1 MCFINANENILCS
14 TGCEARVANTARI
27 CLRKASQDISLFF
40 SKKRNLR
47 LAHGL
52 SPRMICMILAWSVWG
67 KNMLRLPLR
76 AMSVSTV
83 SYVPLRCSA
92 RGSLS
97 FKRGEPLWPRW
108 NACWA
113 GWETRDGSFPFS
125 CALTRLKC
133 PHACSWSTLQHFFR
147 ASWGCGFSCL
157 WGNDKAYKELLEV
170 VTRAVARL
178 QLD

>member
-1 MCFINANENILCS
+1 MWQTWQESVLEKL
-14 TGCEARVANTARI
+14 GRI
-27 CLRKASQDISLFF
+27 SAFYF

-52 SPRMICMILAWSVWG
+52 SPRMIWMILVWSVWG

-92 RGSLS
+92 GASLS
-97 FKRGEPLWPRW
+97 FKRCKPLCPRW
-108 NACWA
+108 DACWA
-113 GWETRDGSFPFS
+113 GWETRDESFPQS
-125 CALTRLKC
+125 GALTRWKC

-147 ASWGCGFSCL
+147 ASWGCGFSSL

-170 VTRAVARL
+170 VTRAVTRI